1 MTGCL
6 LLFTKSTDLEM
17 WEAGF
22 PQPKFLQDFATLPKS
37 LWPSESLLGCQW
49 ISWKYLYK
57 ARQMG
62 ISYCP
67 LPRNCISCPE
77 FAPSIPWWRVQG
89 QPGVLS
95 PCQRPI
101 WFDPLRPLAFV
112 AIGFCICSKA
122 NKFLALK
129 FRAFHAGPGSPS
141 QQAKPS
147 PEDYAAESS
156 TVCTD
161 EALITFRYFLKP
173 HWSDFRYMLCQDLR
187 PVFKST
193 WLP

>member
-6 LLFTKSTDLEM
+6 LLFTREKQASHNQNSCRILRLC
-17 WEAGF
+17 
-22 PQPKFLQDFATLPKS
+22 PKVSD
-37 LWPSESLLGCQW
+37 
-49 ISWKYLYK
+49 
-57 ARQMG
+57 
-62 ISYCP
+62 
-67 LPRNCISCPE
+67 LPRVYWVVNELAGSTCTKPDKWAFLIALSRGIVFLVPNLRRAFHDE
-77 FAPSIPWWRVQG
+77 ESRVNG
-89 QPGVLS
+89 GVLF

-101 WFDPLRPLAFV
+101 WFDPVRPLAFV